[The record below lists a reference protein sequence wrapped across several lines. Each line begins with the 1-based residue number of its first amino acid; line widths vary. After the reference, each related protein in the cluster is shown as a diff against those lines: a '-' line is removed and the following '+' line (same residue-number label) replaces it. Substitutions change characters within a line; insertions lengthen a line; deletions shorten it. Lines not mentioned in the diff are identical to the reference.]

1 MFDRIKYSICPILT
15 TKNLKVN
22 VVLQTRTRNS
32 YKMNRLKSYVGY
44 KQTLQILSRPQ
55 RQKYQV
61 ELFYL
66 GILHKSIV
74 NYHRFYARYLLFI
87 I

>member
-1 MFDRIKYSICPILT
+1 
-15 TKNLKVN
+15 
-22 VVLQTRTRNS
+22 
-32 YKMNRLKSYVGY
+32 MNRLKSYVGY